1 MGKQCVI
8 FWLGKEHYGVD
19 IFQVREIIRIPEIV
33 KVPGA
38 PEFVEGVINL
48 RGGVIPVLDLRK
60 RFGMGEA
67 EDAEGRCIVVV
78 ELGEQTLG
86 VIVDGVSEVLEIDDA
101 AIEPPSP
108 FVTPMQTG
116 AISGIAKVDER
127 LIILL
132 DLERAFSGKE
142 REQLSTLARVDEM
155 APIEG
160 DRSEAL

>member
-1 MGKQCVI
+1 
-8 FWLGKEHYGVD
+8 
-19 IFQVREIIRIPEIV
+19 
-33 KVPGA
+33 
-38 PEFVEGVINL
+38 
-48 RGGVIPVLDLRK
+48 
-60 RFGMGEA
+60 
-67 EDAEGRCIVVV
+67 
-78 ELGEQTLG
+78 
-86 VIVDGVSEVLEIDDA
+86 
-101 AIEPPSP
+101 
-108 FVTPMQTG
+108 VTPMQTG